1 MCSFFETLNTF
12 GVSVGSNVLAITNA
26 STDVPRAIEEEQSA
40 RNDMMA
46 RNGNGYHLAP
56 RIQRRGRIERVAR
69 RDRMAA
75 DDHGILC
82 QHEAMP
88 WRVRRDLRNVPTG

>member
-1 MCSFFETLNTF
+1 MTSASNPASLNLL
-12 GVSVGSNVLAITNA
+12 LAITNA
-26 STDVPRAIEEEQSA
+26 STDVPSAIEEEQSA
-40 RNDMMA
+40 RNETMA

-75 DDHGILC
+75 DDHGMLC
-82 QHEAMP
+82 QHETMP
-88 WRVRRDLRNVPTG
+88 WRERRDLGIVPTG

>member
-1 MCSFFETLNTF
+1 MTSASKPASLNLL
-12 GVSVGSNVLAITNA
+12 LAITNA

-40 RNDMMA
+40 RKDMMA

-69 RDRMAA
+69 RERMAA
-75 DDHGILC
+75 DGRYIPRQSDAGWISI
-82 QHEAMP
+82 P
-88 WRVRRDLRNVPTG
+88 